1 MKRADFQLL
10 EPEARTRGVDRRRF
24 LAYGLAGAAGVAG
37 LPFIHAARAAAE
49 PAEPAE
55 LAELAE
61 PAELAELAELAEPAE
76 RARAGVLAADVRKKL
91 DTSPL
96 VYISPIRSDGSE
108 SRCHAEVWYA
118 WLSDAAGSATSAS
131 GAGSLVVTVAAKGWK
146 AQSLKRGLNRAR
158 LWVGDYGRWK
168 GLLSNNET
176 FRAGPSFVARAES
189 VEDLAVLERLLAV
202 YDKKYPAE
210 IGKWRDSM
218 RAGSRD
224 GTRVVIRYTPIEVA
238 ALQ

>member
-49 PAEPAE
+49 P
-55 LAELAE
+55 
-61 PAELAELAELAEPAE
+61 AELAEPAE

-118 WLSDAAGSATSAS
+118 WLSDAAGSSTSAS
-131 GAGSLVVTVAAKGWK
+131 GAGSLVVTVEAKGWK

-189 VEDLAVLERLLAV
+189 VEDPAVLEWLLAV